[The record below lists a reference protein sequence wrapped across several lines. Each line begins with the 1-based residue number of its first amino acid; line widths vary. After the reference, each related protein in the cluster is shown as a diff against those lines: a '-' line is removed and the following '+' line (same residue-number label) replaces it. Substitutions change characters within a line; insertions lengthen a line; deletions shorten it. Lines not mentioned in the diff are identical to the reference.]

1 MSNRLLYF
9 SANVMW
15 VNEPRRIRWE
25 GDVACEI
32 KRLLLDYVRNHEDK

>member
-15 VNEPRRIRWE
+15 VIEPRSMRWE
-25 GDVACEI
+25 GNVACAK
-32 KRLLLDYVRNHEDK
+32 KRLLLDYRGNPEEK